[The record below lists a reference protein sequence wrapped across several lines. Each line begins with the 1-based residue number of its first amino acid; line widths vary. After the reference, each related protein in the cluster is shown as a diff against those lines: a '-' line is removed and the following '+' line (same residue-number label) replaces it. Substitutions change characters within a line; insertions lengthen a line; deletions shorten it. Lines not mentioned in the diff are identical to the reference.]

1 MTTWITAMGRLS
13 RCGLPLA
20 VVALVIAVA
29 GIACG
34 DSTSQSEP
42 PPAPA
47 TPVTPLSSAVSAA
60 PGGTTQTTRG
70 AAPATPSP
78 SATQSAET
86 PTPAPALRPAE
97 YLLGSEH
104 GLALVQTTR
113 GPSATREGW
122 DDITLDLVLVKF
134 GPDPKVASDI
144 EVEAKTEIVCFANV
158 GSAPNDCLLVAWG
171 EKQFRAELRW
181 SQKNSDPHP
190 SGGAAVSASVKFEVA
205 GNATKA
211 TLFFAYHKV
220 PLEL

>member
-1 MTTWITAMGRLS
+1 MTTWITAMGRLF
-13 RCGLPLA
+13 RCGLALA

-60 PGGTTQTTRG
+60 PGGTTQTARG

-86 PTPAPALRPAE
+86 PTPAPVPRPSGF
-97 YLLGSEH
+97 LLGSEH

-144 EVEAKTEIVCFANV
+144 EVEAKTEIVCFVNV
-158 GSAPNDCLLVAWG
+158 GSAPNDCLLVALG
-171 EKQFRAELRW
+171 GAVRAELRW
-181 SQKNSDPHP
+181 SQLDSEPHP